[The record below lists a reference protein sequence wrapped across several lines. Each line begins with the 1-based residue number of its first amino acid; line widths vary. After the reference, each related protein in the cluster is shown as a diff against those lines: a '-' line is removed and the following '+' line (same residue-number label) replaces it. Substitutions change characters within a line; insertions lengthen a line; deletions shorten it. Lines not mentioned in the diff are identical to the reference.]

1 MSFAS
6 YLDKAQAKLADLE
19 RILGELGATAGVAD
33 ARAELEAVRERS
45 KAPRLRGAELAEEAL
60 QSFAQRLDASTARI
74 GALRG
79 RVSLSPQNT
88 ARLLGAYRR

>member
-19 RILGELGATAGVAD
+19 RILGELGAKAGVGD
-33 ARAELEAVRERS
+33 AKAELEAVRERL
-45 KAPRLRGAELAEEAL
+45 KALRLQGADLSEEAV
-60 QSFAQRLDASTARI
+60 QGFTQRLDALTARI

-79 RVSLSPQNT
+79 
-88 ARLLGAYRR
+88 